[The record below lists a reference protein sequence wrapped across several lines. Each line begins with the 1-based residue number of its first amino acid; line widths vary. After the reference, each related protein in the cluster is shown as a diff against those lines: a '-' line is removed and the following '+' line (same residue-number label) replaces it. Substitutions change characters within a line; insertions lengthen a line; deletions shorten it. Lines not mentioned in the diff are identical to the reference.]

1 MPTAIARAKTEA
13 NKRSGPKVTNRDRA
27 NAAKEEQIPLEEFS
41 LRLDGLIASRTFR
54 DWQEQGK
61 LAPTVAGKIPTWLW
75 VKQIIQHYQGTED
88 ELREVK
94 IRVETARA
102 NKLEMQNDEAERR
115 LIRVEE
121 VKETWT
127 RALVECRT
135 SLRGLATTLAEEL
148 EGVTDKAERQEVILT
163 EVDFILK
170 TLGGAGNV
178 SE

>member
-27 NAAKEEQIPLEEFS
+27 NAAKEEQIPAEEFC
-41 LRLDGLIASRTFR
+41 LRLDGLIAGRTFR

-102 NKLEMQNDEAERR
+102 NKLEMQNDE
-115 LIRVEE
+115 LSGQLVRVEV
-121 VKETWT
+121 VKNSWISALATCRASL
-127 RALVECRT
+127 RAL
-135 SLRGLATTLAEEL
+135 SSSLAESLDGIES
-148 EGVTDKAERQEVILT
+148 KAKRQEIILT
-163 EVDFILK
+163 EIDFILTQLAK
-170 TLGGAGNV
+170 GSND
-178 SE
+178 